1 MQSNGQTSM
10 QTPQPLQLS
19 GWTIAIGRSS
29 RFRTLV
35 TLPQVSRIA
44 SSGQMTPH
52 APQSMQSAGSMKK
65 AFFGSPL
72 MARVGQRF
80 SQAVQPVQFSAT
92 IVKGML
98 LLHFLQDLVGP
109 TLLDQLIVATRLLE
123 TDPGEEEDEEQHAG
137 DRDVVGLQKDVEELI
152 EATHV
157 LHAFWVTTSSRDV
170 NENYRLRPVLMRQLA
185 CGRGLFSLKS
195 GILSSGGQVWGRSG
209 NIREEPVARR
219 LSSARGTPLPTTTF
233 TNTTRK
239 RMGAPRC

>member
-1 MQSNGQTSM
+1 M
-10 QTPQPLQLS
+10 
-19 GWTIAIGRSS
+19 
-29 RFRTLV
+29 
-35 TLPQVSRIA
+35 LPQVSRIA

-80 SQAVQPVQFSAT
+80 SQAVQPVQFSA
-92 IVKGML
+92 
-98 LLHFLQDLVGP
+98 
-109 TLLDQLIVATRLLE
+109 IVATRLLE

-157 LHAFWVTTSSRDV
+157 LHVFWVTTSSRDV
-170 NENYRLRPVLMRQLA
+170 NENNRLRPVLMRQLA
-185 CGRGLFSLKS
+185 CGRVLFSLKS
-195 GILSSGGQVWGRSG
+195 GIHSSGGQVRGRSR
-209 NIREEPVARR
+209 NIRDEPVARR